1 MLQLKIIIDIVL
13 LTIQTSF
20 LLWLQFIRKYFA
32 MIKSELN
39 IRSSHNVQT
48 YSRSSKICKY
58 LEICLRQFY
67 YQIYNDKLLPVD

>member
-1 MLQLKIIIDIVL
+1 
-13 LTIQTSF
+13 
-20 LLWLQFIRKYFA
+20 

-58 LEICLRQFY
+58 LEICLHEFY
-67 YQIYNDKLLPVD
+67 YQIYNDKLPSLDSLLQSG